1 MSEQAEFNIELT
13 QAAEKFIRRMMR
25 FAAGPEAV
33 FRLKVTP
40 GGCSGYAVEFD
51 LAESPGANEV
61 VWERAGLR
69 LSFDHGTCLLLNGGK
84 VDFIE
89 SLSHAGFVVTTPG
102 KSAECCSP
110 ASNLVSVELLTG
122 KMMSR

>member
-51 LAESPGANEV
+51 WRKVLGRTKLSGNARGCGFHSITG
-61 VWERAGLR
+61 RA
-69 LSFDHGTCLLLNGGK
+69 SC
-84 VDFIE
+84 
-89 SLSHAGFVVTTPG
+89 
-102 KSAECCSP
+102 
-110 ASNLVSVELLTG
+110 
-122 KMMSR
+122 